1 MKPAEKG
8 GSVIVYNISNP
19 DIYTLFVKGEIDGA
33 WVAEPW
39 ATILETELGG
49 NRLFFEEDLWPNKQ
63 FASVLLIVNSNYA
76 EKNPEIISN
85 FLLSHHKTVN
95 WINENPLETRNIFNT
110 FLKSHLGQSLSNEVV
125 DLSLSNLEITSDP
138 VSDSVYSFAEKADA
152 LGYLGRNG
160 YDLSEIFYTIDSNSN
175 VGDGTYMTKLDAK
188 NIVKYFSHDSHK
200 LKALGG
206 VNLKIESGDFVCL
219 VGPSG
224 CGKSTFL
231 RIVAGLEKPDDGQI
245 IFDGRPVSET
255 GPERIMVFQ
264 EGALFPWL
272 KVQDNVEFG
281 LKMAGIS
288 KEERAKISHRYLDMM
303 QLTKFADSYT
313 YQLSTGMKQRV
324 AIARALVMD
333 PDVLLMDEPFAALDA
348 QTRDLLLVEMQLIWE
363 KTKKTILF
371 VTHNVAEAAV
381 LGTKVAVFSNRPSTI
396 KKEFT
401 NDFPRPR
408 TPEDESLA
416 QFQHDILLEL
426 RPEVKKN
433 IE

>member
-1 MKPAEKG
+1 
-8 GSVIVYNISNP
+8 
-19 DIYTLFVKGEIDGA
+19 
-33 WVAEPW
+33 
-39 ATILETELGG
+39 
-49 NRLFFEEDLWPNKQ
+49 
-63 FASVLLIVNSNYA
+63 
-76 EKNPEIISN
+76 
-85 FLLSHHKTVN
+85 
-95 WINENPLETRNIFNT
+95 
-110 FLKSHLGQSLSNEVV
+110 
-125 DLSLSNLEITSDP
+125 
-138 VSDSVYSFAEKADA
+138 
-152 LGYLGRNG
+152 
-160 YDLSEIFYTIDSNSN
+160 
-175 VGDGTYMTKLDAK
+175 MTKLEAK

-206 VNLKIESGDFVCL
+206 VDLKVESGDFVCL
-219 VGPSG
+219 IGPSG

-231 RIVAGLEKPDDGQI
+231 RIVAGLEKPDEGQI
-245 IFDGRPVSET
+245 LFDGHPVSET

-272 KVQDNVEFG
+272 TVQDNVEFG
-281 LKMAGIS
+281 LKMAGIP

-303 QLTKFADSYT
+303 QLTKFTDSYT

-371 VTHNVAEAAV
+371 VTHSVAEAAV

-396 KKEFT
+396 KKEVD

-408 TPEDESLA
+408 VSEDESLLK
-416 QFQHDILLEL
+416 FQQDLLAEL

-433 IE
+433 KQ

>member
-1 MKPAEKG
+1 
-8 GSVIVYNISNP
+8 
-19 DIYTLFVKGEIDGA
+19 
-33 WVAEPW
+33 
-39 ATILETELGG
+39 
-49 NRLFFEEDLWPNKQ
+49 
-63 FASVLLIVNSNYA
+63 
-76 EKNPEIISN
+76 
-85 FLLSHHKTVN
+85 
-95 WINENPLETRNIFNT
+95 
-110 FLKSHLGQSLSNEVV
+110 
-125 DLSLSNLEITSDP
+125 
-138 VSDSVYSFAEKADA
+138 
-152 LGYLGRNG
+152 
-160 YDLSEIFYTIDSNSN
+160 
-175 VGDGTYMTKLDAK
+175 MTKLEAK
-188 NIVKYFSHDSHK
+188 NIVKYFSHDSHN

-206 VNLKIESGDFVCL
+206 INLKIESGDFVCL

-231 RIVAGLEKPDDGQI
+231 RIVAGLEKPDEGQI
-245 IFDGRPVSET
+245 IFDGQPVTET

-288 KEERAKISHRYLDMM
+288 KEERAKISPRYLDMM
-303 QLTKFADSYT
+303 QLTKFADSFT

-333 PDVLLMDEPFAALDA
+333 PDVLLMDEPFAALDP

-381 LGTKVAVFSNRPSTI
+381 LGTKVAVFSNRPSII

-408 TPEDESLA
+408 TAEDDSLKK
-416 QFQHDILLEL
+416 FQQDVLLEL

-433 IE
+433 LE

>member
-1 MKPAEKG
+1 
-8 GSVIVYNISNP
+8 
-19 DIYTLFVKGEIDGA
+19 
-33 WVAEPW
+33 
-39 ATILETELGG
+39 
-49 NRLFFEEDLWPNKQ
+49 
-63 FASVLLIVNSNYA
+63 
-76 EKNPEIISN
+76 
-85 FLLSHHKTVN
+85 
-95 WINENPLETRNIFNT
+95 
-110 FLKSHLGQSLSNEVV
+110 
-125 DLSLSNLEITSDP
+125 
-138 VSDSVYSFAEKADA
+138 
-152 LGYLGRNG
+152 
-160 YDLSEIFYTIDSNSN
+160 
-175 VGDGTYMTKLDAK
+175 MTKLEAK
-188 NIVKYFSHDSHK
+188 NIVKYFNHDSHN

-206 VNLKIESGDFVCL
+206 INLKIESGDFVCL

-231 RIVAGLEKPDDGQI
+231 RIVAGLEKPDEGQI
-245 IFDGRPVSET
+245 IFDGQPVTET

-303 QLTKFADSYT
+303 QLTKFADSFT

-371 VTHNVAEAAV
+371 VTHNVVEAAV
-381 LGTKVAVFSNRPSTI
+381 LGTKVVVFSNRPSII

-401 NDFPRPR
+401 NDSPSPR
-408 TPEDESLA
+408 TSDDESLVKL
-416 QFQHDILLEL
+416 QQDILLEL

-433 IE
+433 LE